1 MPLPLLALLGCPAPA
16 DAPATQVEEA
26 PDATCDC
33 TDPTPEIDALR
44 QEIALL
50 RAEVAT
56 FDSTYTDAL
65 SRIEGRVEDVAATTS
80 DLVVSAYVVDCGLGS
95 LQAAWTDA
103 YSAARAAGDVTGLEW
118 SYNSCILVS
127 GVPEGEMP
135 VVSAYQIRGYQP
147 DVTCDS
153 TTLVCTAGASSN
165 QYWLLS
171 QTGGMDGSR
180 NGYGEA
186 RVPPGSQL
194 RYDMD
199 RGIITTASDMRQ
211 YKVDAEN
218 YWYVTVVGSKTYEAP
233 VQPL

>member
-1 MPLPLLALLGCPAPA
+1 MIPLLFALGCPASP
-16 DAPATQVEEA
+16 DAPAAQTGDT
-26 PDATCDC
+26 PTATCDC
-33 TDPTPEIDALR
+33 VDPTPEIDALR
-44 QEIALL
+44 QEVALL

-80 DLVVSAYVVDCGLGS
+80 DLVVSAYVVDCGQGS
-95 LQAAWTDA
+95 LHAAWSDA
-103 YSAARAAGDVTGLEW
+103 YSEARAAGTLASLTW

-135 VVSAYQIRGYQP
+135 LVSAYQLRAHQD

-153 TTLVCTAGASSN
+153 TVCSTGLAN
-165 QYWLLS
+165 QFWLLS

-186 RVPPGSQL
+186 RVHAGSQL
-194 RYDMD
+194 RYDYD
-199 RGIITTASDMRQ
+199 RGLITTASDMRQ
-211 YKVDAEN
+211 YKEEAAN